1 MFCAATPIEQ
11 AMAPGLFFTN
21 HMQVLALVAEQP
33 DLRLREIADR
43 VGITERGTHRI
54 ISELVEAGY
63 LARTRVG
70 SRNQYSIVRLPSA
83 DSQTAEVM
91 RAITEQPSA
100 NGLRL
105 IAADAQRFKAVFDAA
120 PAAVAVADTSGKI
133 LSTNREFCAVLGRTE
148 QELLGRPLH
157 AYAHP
162 DDAAAE
168 QQRLARLT
176 DGHRS
181 EDKHETRYVRA
192 DGTISWVRVRV
203 APTVDPQSGARLHVA
218 HVVEIGEPR
227 RQQQELAEAE
237 ERFRSAFDNAP
248 IGMALVA
255 LDGRWLKVNKAICEI
270 TGYSETALLTRT
282 FQSITHP
289 DDLDADLEFVRQ
301 MLAGEIRSYQ
311 MDKRYYHANGHLI
324 WVSLSVSLVRDPS
337 GKPLYFISQV
347 KDITHRRAAEES
359 LHRVVD
365 RIAEA
370 VSIIDSDGTRLH
382 ANKASQM
389 ILDDL
394 RTRFEQGPI
403 ADLDWGAIAEDR
415 TPVPADQLPAEI
427 TRVTGEEINDAVFGF
442 PSATEEIRWLRIS
455 TRRLSDGSPPY
466 QVIVSYTDITWRKQA
481 ERALALSQARLQ
493 ALFRYIPAALSLRD
507 LDGRYLQVTD
517 SVARALGCTAED
529 AVGRHPSE
537 HLSGELLSQML
548 ADDEALRAGR
558 GPISQELTVKHA
570 DGSDRDYYVV
580 KWPVHDEN
588 GAVAALGAFSL
599 DVTERKQAERRIREL
614 LESAS

>member
-1 MFCAATPIEQ
+1 
-11 AMAPGLFFTN
+11 MAPGLFFTN

-70 SRNQYSIVRLPSA
+70 SRNQYAIVRRPSV
-83 DSQTAEVM
+83 DTQTAELI
-91 RAITEQPSA
+91 RAITEQSSSSA
-100 NGLRL
+100 REPVTP
-105 IAADAQRFKAVFDAA
+105 DKFTAVFEAV
-120 PAAVAVADTSGKI
+120 PAGVVVLGADGKI
-133 LSTNREFCAVLGRTE
+133 LAVNRECCAILGRTE
-148 QELLGRPLH
+148 PDLLGRPLPE
-157 AYAHP
+157 YAHP
-162 DDAAAE
+162 DDVAAE
-168 QQRLARLT
+168 QRRLARMR
-176 DGHRS
+176 DGRRN
-181 EDKHETRYVRA
+181 EATHEARYVRA
-192 DGTISWVRVRV
+192 DGTISWVKVRIV
-203 APTVDPQSGARLHVA
+203 PTVDPHTGARLHVA
-218 HVVEIGEPR
+218 HISEIGEPR
-227 RQQQELAEAE
+227 RQRQELAEAE

-255 LDGRWLKVNKAICEI
+255 PDGRWLKVNRAICEI

-301 MLAGEIRSYQ
+301 MLAGEIRTYQ
-311 MDKRYYHANGHLI
+311 MDKRYYHANGHVI

-347 KDITHRRAAEES
+347 KDITHRRTAEES
-359 LHRVVD
+359 MRRVVD

-370 VSIIDSDGTRLH
+370 ISIIDSDGTRLH

-394 RTRFEQGPI
+394 RTRFERGPI
-403 ADLDWGAIAEDR
+403 ADLDWGAISEDR
-415 TPVPADQLPAEI
+415 TPLPADRLPAEI
-427 TRVTGEEINDAVFGF
+427 TRVTGEEINDAVVGF

-455 TRRLSDGSPPY
+455 TRRLSDGFPPY
-466 QVIVSYTDITWRKQA
+466 QVIVSYTDVTRRKQA
-481 ERALALSQARLQ
+481 ERALALSQARLE

-517 SVARALGCTAED
+517 SVARALGCTPEE

-537 HLSGELLSQML
+537 HLSGELLSQVL
-548 ADDEALRAGR
+548 AEDEALRGGH

-588 GAVAALGAFSL
+588 GAVAAFGAFSL